1 MTKGWIRVWR
11 VAKFLD
17 CSRDHV
23 YDLVS
28 SGELISVKIGIKGVR
43 VSQESLDN
51 FLIKNQVTGI
61 EFDKK
66 N

>member
-1 MTKGWIRVWR
+1 MTKGWVRVWR

-61 EFDKK
+61 EFDNK

>member
-17 CSRDHV
+17 CSRDYV
-23 YDLVS
+23 YDLVN
-28 SGELISVKIGIKGVR
+28 SGKLTGVKLGTKGLR
-43 VSQESLDN
+43 VSQESLDT
-51 FLIKNQVTGI
+51 FLVNNQVA
-61 EFDKK
+61 DPDNYKK

>member
-28 SGELISVKIGIKGVR
+28 SGELAAMKIGVKGLR
-43 VSQESLDN
+43 VSQESLDT
-51 FLIKNQVTGI
+51 FIVSNQVADPDI
-61 EFDKK
+61 NKK

>member
-1 MTKGWIRVWR
+1 MTKGWVRVWR